1 MRKILT
7 AATGLLLTSL
17 FFANVSFSQDY
28 AYHNPFPKTA
38 MEQFM
43 SSDVAADKGLATVSI
58 DANFKLQ
65 KAFNRQFKN
74 AGMVNWYNLNNKFL
88 AVFDYEGRK
97 TRALYTKNGFNIYAI
112 AYGVEKD
119 LPKEYKKSLHN
130 LYEDFEVLNAVE
142 IHSSMVEHTT
152 WLALLRDEK
161 NIVIARIIDGDVDE
175 YARYDTKPK
184 MPKKQRKGRVIIP
197 KS

>member
-7 AATGLLLTSL
+7 AVSGLLLTSL
-17 FFANVSFSQDY
+17 FFSNVSFSQDY
-28 AYHNPFPKTA
+28 AYHNPFPKAT

-43 SSDVAADKGLATVSI
+43 SNVVAAEKGLATVSI

-65 KAFNRQFKN
+65 RAFDRQFKN
-74 AGMVNWYNLNNKFL
+74 AGKVDWYNLRKNYL

-97 TRALYTKNGFNIYAI
+97 VRALFTKNGFNIYSI

-119 LPKEYKKSLHN
+119 LPKEYKKTLHN
-130 LYEDFEVLNAVE
+130 LYEDFEVANAVE
-142 IHSSMVEHTT
+142 IHSSMVDHTT
-152 WLALLRDEK
+152 WLALLKSEK

-175 YARYDTKPK
+175 YARFDTKPK
-184 MPKKQRKGRVIIP
+184 MKKQRKGHVIIP
-197 KS
+197 RS